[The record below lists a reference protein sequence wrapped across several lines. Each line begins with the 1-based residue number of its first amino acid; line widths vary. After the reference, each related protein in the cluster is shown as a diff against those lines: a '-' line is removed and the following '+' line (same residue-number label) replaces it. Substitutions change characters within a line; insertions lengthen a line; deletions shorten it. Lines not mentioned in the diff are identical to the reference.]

1 VDIKGFA
8 QFHTPSLE
16 IDEVRN
22 NLILTILA
30 KAQHNPACIFRAWSL
45 GAPGA
50 CAVQN
55 SGRPI
60 VLGEL
65 DRQQCCALADQVRDL
80 DFPGVVGSGQTA
92 VWFAERAGALGIDFA
107 DPIPQQIHVIRG
119 DPRYPGADGVSRV
132 VASSD
137 EGLVAEW
144 LLEFSREALPHE
156 PEPDR
161 KKIQKASH
169 DGQHMFWTVNNL
181 PVSIAGIVRQTK
193 HGVAIGN
200 VYTPPRF
207 RGQGYAGSV
216 TAALIERAYAGDKL
230 FVCLYTDL
238 RNPFSNRCYAKVGF
252 EPVCAS
258 WHYPRVERY
267 V

>member
-1 VDIKGFA
+1 MDIEGFA

-30 KAQHNPACIFRAWSL
+30 EAEYNPAAVFRVWSL

-50 CAVQN
+50 CAVQK

-60 VLGEL
+60 VLGQL

-80 DFPGVVGSGQTA
+80 DFPAVVGSGQTA
-92 VWFAERAGALGIDFA
+92 VWFAERAAALGIDFA
-107 DPIPQQIHVIRG
+107 EPMPQKIYVIR
-119 DPRYPGADGVSRV
+119 DSPRYPGADGVSRV
-132 VASSD
+132 VAPGD
-137 EGLVAEW
+137 EDLVAEW

-161 KKIQKASH
+161 EKIRKKSN
-169 DGQHMFWTVNNL
+169 DRQHILWTVNNL
-181 PVSIAGIVRQTK
+181 PVAIAGIVRQTK
-193 HGVAIGN
+193 HGAAIGN
-200 VYTPPRF
+200 VYTLPRF

-216 TAALIERAYAGDKL
+216 TAALIECAYAGGKR

-258 WHYPRVERY
+258 WHYPRVER
-267 V
+267 